1 MRIFDARERVW
12 HPTYGKG
19 IVVAD
24 EPWCSVILVAFETEP
39 KIWRMLVS
47 AERETLARI
56 ATDESTSLESNR

>member
-39 KIWRMLVS
+39 KIWRMLV
-47 AERETLARI
+47 ARERETLARI
-56 ATDESTSLESNR
+56 DTESLESSL